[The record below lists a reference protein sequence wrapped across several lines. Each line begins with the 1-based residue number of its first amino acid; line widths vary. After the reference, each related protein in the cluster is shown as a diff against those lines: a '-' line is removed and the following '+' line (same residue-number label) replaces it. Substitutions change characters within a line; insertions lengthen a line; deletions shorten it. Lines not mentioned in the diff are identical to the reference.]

1 MQVHEIKK
9 PKQKTKRRVGRGGKR
24 GTYSGRGMKGQKSR
38 AGHRIR
44 PAILDYI
51 FKVPKLG
58 GPTKKAGQAIG
69 SQGAPVFTVNTGDL
83 DKVAKKGDVVDVEF
97 LAKNNLVKNFKGHR
111 PKKVKLLAKG
121 ELKKEI
127 TVKGLILSKSAREQ
141 VENVGGKVE

>member
-44 PAILDYI
+44 PQIWDYI

-58 GPTKKAGQAIG
+58 GPTKKSGTAIG
-69 SQGAPVFTVNTGDL
+69 SQKPPVFSVNIGVL
-83 DKVAKKGDVVDVEF
+83 DKVAKKDDVIDAEF
-97 LAKNNLVKNFKGHR
+97 LVKNGLVKRYKGHT
-111 PKKVKLLAKG
+111 PKRVKLLGKG
-121 ELKKEI
+121 ELKKAV
-127 TVKGLILSKSAREQ
+127 TVKGLILSKGAKEQ
-141 VENVGGKVE
+141 IEKAGGKVE